1 MAMLTKF
8 DPFKLDPFKPITRMT
23 PWNEFDDMFR
33 GFGLRAMPRE
43 FENLPE
49 IRFDVHEDDKFYKV
63 VAEIPGVKKDD
74 IEISIEG
81 DQVTI
86 SAEVKREIEKKETW
100 KTIYSERYYGKA
112 YRTFTLPFAVEN
124 GKAEAKFE
132 NGILTLML
140 PKKGNGHVRKV
151 LVS

>member
-8 DPFKLDPFKPITRMT
+8 DPFKPLARLA
-23 PWNEFDDMFR
+23 PWNDLDDMVR
-33 GFGLRAMPRE
+33 GFGFRAFPRE

-49 IRFDVHEDDKFYKV
+49 IRMDVHEDDKFYKV

-81 DQVTI
+81 DQITI
-86 SAEVKREIEKKETW
+86 GAEVRREIEKKETW
-100 KTIYSERYYGKA
+100 KTIYSERYYGKN
-112 YRTFTLPFAVEN
+112 YRTFTLPFPVEN
-124 GKAEAKFE
+124 NKAEAKFE
-132 NGILTLML
+132 YGVLTLML
-140 PKKGNGHVRKV
+140 PKKGNGQVRKV